1 MTTPSSPGSDLGAE
15 LAAAITRRFSASTC
29 TYSTVQ
35 EARPARHAPWP
46 EWVHPGLRGY
56 LEDHGISSLFTHQA
70 QTANRAHEGEDV
82 VVSTGTSSGKSL
94 GYLLPILS
102 DLAADPTACAL
113 YLTPTKALGSDQLQ
127 AVSALTRSIEGL
139 NTVHPAP
146 YDGDTPTEARSGIR
160 DTSRFVFTNPDMLHV
175 SLLAHHQRWARLLRR
190 LRYIVVDECHTY
202 RGVFGA
208 HVALVLRRLLRLA
221 EHYGSAPTVIL
232 ASATAN
238 DPAAHA
244 ANLLG
249 RPVTAVT
256 EDGAPTGAR
265 TVLLW
270 EPGFLDGV
278 EGENGAPVRRAA
290 ATEAAGIMATFVAEG
305 ARTLTFVR
313 SRRSAELVALRTM
326 EELSS
331 LGRPDFGRRIAAYR
345 AGYLAEDRRR
355 LEQQLDDGTLL
366 GVATTNALELGI
378 DVGGLDAV
386 VTAGFPG
393 TVASFWQQA
402 GRAGRRGQG
411 SVVVL
416 VARDEPMDTYLVHH
430 PEALLGRPVERAVF
444 NPRNPYVLRG
454 HVYCAAVEKPLTE
467 ADVDALGAHEVVA
480 ELTDAGLLRRRPRGW
495 FPAPLIDAP
504 LTPDTAHAA
513 VQLRGGSGEEVLIV
527 DVSDGRL
534 LGTIDAAR
542 AAAQVHPG
550 AVYLHQGESF
560 VIEDLDF
567 GDRIALARPETP
579 EYSTIARSETDIRIL
594 GRPGPDELVNYS
606 PGLWVANVEVE
617 VTDRVTGYIVKLP
630 DGTTADHVPLDM
642 PEQTLVTRAVAYTID
657 PLALDAMGVT
667 AGDTPGTLHA
677 AEHAAIGLLPLIATC
692 DRWDIGGVSTA
703 LHPDTMLPTVFVYDG
718 HPGGAGFADEGFA
731 RFPEWIEA
739 TFDAVRSCGCES
751 GCPSCVQS
759 PKCGN
764 GNNPLDKAGAL
775 KLLGAL
781 VTMTGATPG
790 PPSP

>member
-1 MTTPSSPGSDLGAE
+1 MTGPHTLGDE
-15 LAAAITRRFSASTC
+15 LAAAITRRFPASTC

-35 EARPARHAPWP
+35 PARPADFAPWP
-46 EWVHPGLRGY
+46 SWIHPPLRAH
-56 LEDHGISSLFTHQA
+56 LVAEGIPELYSHQA
-70 QTANRAHEGEDV
+70 ATADLAHGGTDV
-82 VVSTGTSSGKSL
+82 VVATGTSSGKSL
-94 GYLLPILS
+94 GYLLPVLS
-102 DLAADPTACAL
+102 ALAADPTACAL

-127 AVSALTRSIEGL
+127 AVSALTRTVDGL
-139 NTVHPAP
+139 ESVHPAP

-160 DTSRFVFTNPDMLHV
+160 DTTRFVFTNPDMLHV
-175 SLLAHHQRWARLLRR
+175 SLLAHHTRWARVLRR
-190 LRYIVVDECHTY
+190 LRFIVVDECHTY

-208 HVALVLRRLLRLA
+208 HVALVMRRLLRLA
-221 EHYGSAPTVIL
+221 AHYGSSPTVIL

-244 ANLLG
+244 TNLIG

-256 EDGAPTGAR
+256 RDGAPTGAR
-265 TVLLW
+265 SVLLW
-270 EPGFLDGV
+270 EPGFLEGV

-290 ATEAAGIMATFVAEG
+290 TSEAAGIMASLVAEG

-313 SRRSAELVALRTM
+313 SRRSAELVALRTAEDLALM
-326 EELSS
+326 
-331 LGRPDFGRRIAAYR
+331 GRPDFARRIAAYR

-355 LEQQLDDGTLL
+355 LERQLDDGTLL

-411 SVVVL
+411 SVVVF

-444 NPRNPYVLRG
+444 NPRNPSVLRG
-454 HVYCAAVEKPLTE
+454 HVYCAAVEKPLSE
-467 ADVDALGAHEVVA
+467 EDVAAFGATEVVA
-480 ELTDAGLLRRRPRGW
+480 ELTADGLLRRRPRGW
-495 FPAPLIDAP
+495 FPTPLLDAP
-504 LTPDTAHAA
+504 LTPETAHAA
-513 VQLRGGSGEEVLIV
+513 VNLRGGSGEEVLIV

-534 LGTIDAAR
+534 LGTVDAAR

-550 AVYLHQGESF
+550 AVYLHQGETF
-560 VIEDLDF
+560 VIEELDF
-567 GDRIALARPETP
+567 DDHIALARPDAP
-579 EYSTIARSETDIRIL
+579 DYSTIARSETDIRIVD
-594 GRPGPDELVNYS
+594 GPAEHELVNYS
-606 PGLWVANVEVE
+606 PGLWVANVTVE
-617 VTDRVTGYIVKLP
+617 VTDRVTGYIVKLA
-630 DGTTADHVPLDM
+630 DGSTADVVPLDM
-642 PEQTLVTRAVAYTID
+642 PEQRLTTRAVAYTID

-739 TFDAVRSCGCES
+739 TFEAVRSCGCES

-790 PPSP
+790 PPST